1 MVDEDNYIF
10 ELKEGEDKLLQEF
23 EKDDDIIKAIRE
35 SQKEEVVDIKKKQ
48 ASSLENLLKS
58 QKKKW
63 MTTLPTMLDYL
74 NSGVS
79 NPNNKFLI

>member
-23 EKDDDIIKAIRE
+23 EKDDDIIKSIRE

-48 ASSLENLLKS
+48 ASSLNNLLKS